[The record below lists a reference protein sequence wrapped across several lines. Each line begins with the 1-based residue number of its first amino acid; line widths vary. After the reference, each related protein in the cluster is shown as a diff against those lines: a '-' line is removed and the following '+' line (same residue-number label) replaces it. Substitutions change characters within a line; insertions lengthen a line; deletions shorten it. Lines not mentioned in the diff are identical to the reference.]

1 MHELPT
7 YIALTYITLTIG
19 VVLLHM
25 LLAYDT
31 LYYRLVSIPAYNLF
45 SVSNSVFNCCLRQW
59 WQDGCQINRRNTTH
73 FRRSDS
79 STESR
84 EAASHLQICR
94 VCQVSVDFWYR
105 RLTHSLPIMPTG
117 TLGSNKGPPQL
128 SVPSQPLGVAP
139 AVAQAH
145 HLCLYSASPFILGSA
160 PLPPALWCPVEC
172 SLRKK
177 VSLPPGNMTYPDD
190 ITYPSLTD
198 NKRVKPCMHLGT
210 NKVSRVIHRAD
221 FRYLK
226 VLFQNQVF
234 YLGIVW
240 LAKHNMKY
248 KCATARLREHQLAA
262 SVGQQ

>member
-1 MHELPT
+1 MILCIIDLFQFQLTTFFQFLILFLIVVCVSDGKTVVKLTEETQLILGEVTRQLNLEKLLPT
-7 YIALTYITLTIG
+7 YRY
-19 VVLLHM
+19 V
-25 LLAYDT
+25 
-31 LYYRLVSIPAYNLF
+31 
-45 SVSNSVFNCCLRQW
+45 
-59 WQDGCQINRRNTTH
+59 
-73 FRRSDS
+73 
-79 STESR
+79 
-84 EAASHLQICR
+84 
-94 VCQVSVDFWYR
+94 VSVRWVWTFDIVDS
-105 RLTHSLPIMPTG
+105 LTHSLPIMPTA

-177 VSLPPGNMTYPDD
+177 VSLPPGDMTYPDD

-221 FRYLK
+221 FCYLK